1 MTKASNLSELGGATD
16 CADENDSSC
25 SLGNKSLRVA
35 ENAKKKSEAE
45 APLLVA
51 FKYFSQGN
59 VIPKA

>member
-16 CADENDSSC
+16 CLDENDSSC
-25 SLGNKSLRVA
+25 SSGNKSLRVA
-35 ENAKKKSEAE
+35 EKAKKKSEAE

-59 VIPKA
+59 VIQQN